1 MPSSAFRKKLPH
13 TTPATHRRPPPCHL
27 FFSLI
32 LSIKLPNPLF
42 LRFTSVSLPGRNQ
55 EDRKQ
60 VSRDTE
66 RRGLSTTSSA
76 IPASAMKPAIIFL
89 CLLLSVLD
97 HGSAQSCVGETLS
110 GNKLY
115 TTCSSLPYL
124 SASLHW
130 NYHPSNGTVDIA
142 YRAQQSS
149 DGWVAWAINPTGSGM
164 AGANAFLAFPGSN
177 GAVTVYTTQFSSTN
191 PRTSDVK
198 DENLTFTVYSKE
210 GEYSDG
216 YYTIYATLELPGND
230 TKQNTVWQAS
240 TTFSGGVP
248 FNHPNGDN
256 YLSQT
261 SLDFLS
267 GTAVSTGGNSR
278 LHRRNIHGVL
288 NAISWGV
295 LMPIGIIIARYMKV
309 FKSADPAW
317 FYLHVACQVSGY
329 IIGVSGWG
337 LGIKLG
343 KDSAGITYHKHRDL
357 AIALFCLATVQVFA
371 LFLRPNKDHKYRLYW
386 KIYHLAVGYSIVI
399 LSVVNIFEGFD
410 ILDPAKKW
418 KRAYVAIIV
427 TLGAIALVLEAV
439 TWAIYLK
446 RRQRESE
453 KSHHGANGA
462 NGYGV
467 REHEML

>member
-1 MPSSAFRKKLPH
+1 M
-13 TTPATHRRPPPCHL
+13 
-27 FFSLI
+27 
-32 LSIKLPNPLF
+32 
-42 LRFTSVSLPGRNQ
+42 
-55 EDRKQ
+55 
-60 VSRDTE
+60 
-66 RRGLSTTSSA
+66 
-76 IPASAMKPAIIFL
+76 
-89 CLLLSVLD
+89 
-97 HGSAQSCVGETLS
+97 
-110 GNKLY
+110 
-115 TTCSSLPYL
+115 
-124 SASLHW
+124 
-130 NYHPSNGTVDIA
+130 
-142 YRAQQSS
+142 
-149 DGWVAWAINPTGSGM
+149 
-164 AGANAFLAFPGSN
+164 
-177 GAVTVYTTQFSSTN
+177 
-191 PRTSDVK
+191 
-198 DENLTFTVYSKE
+198 
-210 GEYSDG
+210 
-216 YYTIYATLELPGND
+216 
-230 TKQNTVWQAS
+230 
-240 TTFSGGVP
+240 
-248 FNHPNGDN
+248 
-256 YLSQT
+256 
-261 SLDFLS
+261 
-267 GTAVSTGGNSR
+267 
-278 LHRRNIHGVL
+278 L

-357 AIALFCLATVQVFA
+357 AIALFCLATVQVLDVYIRAKHSMCIHITFIEIDLMDDLRVNSCKMRLAPNQSEAEDKLMFFGVQVFA